1 MEISEVRD
9 HLATLDGVT
18 EQRRDGRT
26 GWYVGGRL
34 VARVQDEVFI
44 VVRSEMDQRERLV
57 DAHPDTFSVTPPLEA
72 HMKVL
77 ADLRRGDPD
86 AIRAALTAAWEL
98 QAPHPQ
104 ARRARRH

>member
-1 MEISEVRD
+1 MDVDQVAE
-9 HLATLDGVT
+9 HLAGLDGVR
-18 EQRRDGRT
+18 ERRRDGRR

-34 VARVQDEVFI
+34 VARVEDDETI
-44 VVRSEMDQRERLV
+44 VVRSDLPARERLV

-77 ADLRRGDPD
+77 ADLRRGDPA

-98 QAPHPQ
+98 Q
-104 ARRARRH
+104 RR